1 MKNNDPCQLG
11 IIQSTALFHMH
22 KLYTCKFFAIRSK
35 YTHISKSIF
44 NLRSHANSVHISIL
58 KDTLDQF
65 ILTASMYRLLV
76 EKQRRQL
83 PYYLC
88 TGLALGLSHEK
99 TIWEKQRSR
108 EWWTDIVKGTFSDDQ
123 WMENF
128 RMTKATFE
136 I

>member
-1 MKNNDPCQLG
+1 
-11 IIQSTALFHMH
+11 
-22 KLYTCKFFAIRSK
+22 
-35 YTHISKSIF
+35 
-44 NLRSHANSVHISIL
+44 
-58 KDTLDQF
+58 
-65 ILTASMYRLLV
+65 MYRLLV

-108 EWWTDIVKGTFSDDQ
+108 EWWADIVKGTFSDDQ

-128 RMTKATFE
+128 RMTKIVSEYDQEIPQSQTADNPVAPRGRATQPSRDTRKTN
-136 I
+136 